1 MTQIPS
7 GYYYVASLRLQF
19 DVHRSRVL
27 EIRRLPQTQ
36 KSWIAIDADRLDVTE
51 SSTHYDVDR
60 RKLNLDGLGLL
71 MLINFL
77 LREKPG
83 SSKKANRKRL
93 IACFPNSAFFPEVF
107 KGSLY
112 AAMGMDHAA
121 VGDITH
127 FASAARAGHPLEF
140 AILNEMYRE
149 RFRTHTTK
157 AA

>member
-1 MTQIPS
+1 VTQVPS
-7 GYYYVASLRLQF
+7 GYYYVASLKLQF
-19 DVHRSRVL
+19 ELHRSRVV
-27 EIRRLPQTQ
+27 EIRRLPKMQ
-36 KSWIAIDADRLDVTE
+36 KSWLAVDADRLDVTD
-51 SSTHYDVDR
+51 SSTHFDVDR

-77 LREKPG
+77 LRQNPG
-83 SSKKANRKRL
+83 SSRKANRRRL

-127 FASAARAGHPLEF
+127 FASAARAAHPLEF
-140 AILNEMYRE
+140 AALNEFYRTRASE
-149 RFRTHTTK
+149 I
-157 AA
+157 